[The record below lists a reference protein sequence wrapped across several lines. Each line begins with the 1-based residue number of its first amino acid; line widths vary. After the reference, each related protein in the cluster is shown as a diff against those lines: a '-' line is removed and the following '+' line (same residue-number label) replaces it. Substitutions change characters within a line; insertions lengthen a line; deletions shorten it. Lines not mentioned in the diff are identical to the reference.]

1 MTAASKEAL
10 VTLRRMARGHAGAS
24 SGETAAWEILANFRD
39 GAAVDFAGNFVR
51 LDSCGKR
58 AVVQLLLDLT
68 TGGTGLSELN

>member
-24 SGETAAWEILANFRD
+24 SGESAAWEILANLRD
-39 GAAVDFAGNFVR
+39 GAEVDFAGNFVR

-58 AVVQLLLDLT
+58 AVVQLLLDLAS
-68 TGGTGLSELN
+68 GGTGRSELN

>member
-1 MTAASKEAL
+1 MTAASKGAL
-10 VTLRRMARGHAGAS
+10 ITLQRMACGHAGAS
-24 SGETAAWEILANFRD
+24 SGEPAAWEILTNLRD
-39 GAAVDFAGNFVR
+39 GAAVDFAGNFAR